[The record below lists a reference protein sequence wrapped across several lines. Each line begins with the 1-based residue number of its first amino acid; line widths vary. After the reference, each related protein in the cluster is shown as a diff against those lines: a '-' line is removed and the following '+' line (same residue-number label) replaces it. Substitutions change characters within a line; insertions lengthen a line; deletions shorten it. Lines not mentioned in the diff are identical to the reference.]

1 MIEIANQIGAAL
13 KLKGWMIA
21 TAESCTGGGI
31 AEAITAVPGCSA
43 WFDRAFVTY
52 SYQAKVEALGVQQS
66 SLDEY
71 GAVSEQVVQEMARG
85 ALVHSRAHVAIAVSG
100 IAGPAGGTLE
110 KPVGSVW
117 IAWATRES
125 IDANGALNSK
135 VISKRYLFSGDREDV
150 RQQTVVKALAEL
162 LHNL

>member
-1 MIEIANQIGAAL
+1 MIEIANQVGVAL
-13 KLKGWMIA
+13 KSKGWMIT

-31 AEAITAVPGCSA
+31 AEAITAVAGCSA

-52 SYQAKVEALGVQQS
+52 SYEAKVEVLGVRQS

-85 ALVHSRAHVAIAVSG
+85 ALRHSRAHVAIAVSG
-100 IAGPAGGTLE
+100 IAGPAGGTPE

-117 IAWATRES
+117 IAWATRDS
-125 IDANGALNSK
+125 IDANGALNSA
-135 VISKRYLFSGDREDV
+135 VISKRYLFSGDREAV
-150 RQQTVVKALAEL
+150 RQQTVVKALTEL

>member
-1 MIEIANQIGAAL
+1 VIEIANQIGAAL

-52 SYQAKVEALGVQQS
+52 SYEAKVEALGVQQS

-71 GAVSEQVVQEMARG
+71 GAVSEQVVREMAQG
-85 ALVHSRAHVAIAVSG
+85 ALGHSRAHVAIAVSG

-117 IAWATRES
+117 IAWATRDS